1 MHRDVSYSTFG
12 DTDPGPTKAH
22 DQGAVN
28 SFVPE
33 RDDLERAQRG
43 ELYVVSDGAGGLQ
56 AGDVAARYA
65 ADALIYA
72 YYETEWQG
80 VIPNLRLAL
89 ERANA
94 DIHQEAQARVDL
106 RGMACSLVAAV
117 VREGKLVIA
126 SVGDARAWLYRRG
139 ALGQIT
145 RDPSPPP
152 ERIAAA
158 DPARVP
164 PARVPMEAPTDHA
177 PITRLVGGAA
187 QAHAD
192 MFEDDLLP
200 GDAVLLSSGGLHRA
214 VPAPQI
220 EQTLANRELDSK
232 AIVDRLIRLAKQ
244 HGSPDN
250 IAAVVIQVPPAEP
263 LRDRSYQA
271 PESPPAPLRA
281 ATSQSPWSATEP
293 PADPLEIYGQQLVAW
308 LASNK
313 TVAALAMAV
322 IALGAILVI
331 VLQGYVMTP
340 EEQPFVTV
348 APIPITA
355 AAVFTP
361 GHLEPAPTE
370 AGMAPLPTATPPL
383 VSADPTGAPASP
395 THPPEPTPSAT
406 HAGPFPL
413 PALLEGAVAGF
424 QSEIPGL
431 SSLFWLQA
439 DQPIAAYG
447 AGRWAFQ
454 PQGIHQL
461 FISRDPETV
470 EPIPLTGVRLIGV
483 SGQPAGSAQTVDI
496 TLPSLPEQRLS
507 WSWPEPH
514 SGGTQ
519 AAWLAFV
526 CRQAGQQTLDICIYD
541 DVQQLVFLLDNP
553 VNDEIEPAWGP
564 GNESLA
570 LAQWAGGRW
579 DLVEY
584 PGVKAALL
592 AARESESPV
601 NRPEQRAIFEGRL
614 PGRFKGD
621 LHWPSYS
628 ADGAI
633 LAFHA
638 TGCPAPAGHTLSCD
652 DTDVYFARLA
662 HAGIIYKAT
671 DSATVDEQPA
681 VSPDGRF
688 IAFASCRAGGNCEA
702 PMRWGTYIL
711 RLDGCESVSPYSS
724 CEGLISTAQD
734 EEGVSET
741 RPAWAP
747 GQQ

>member
-1 MHRDVSYSTFG
+1 MHRDLSYSTFG
-12 DTDPGPTKAH
+12 DTDSGPANAH

-43 ELYVVSDGAGGLQ
+43 ELYVVSDGAAGRQ

-65 ADALIYA
+65 ADAVIYA

-80 VIPNLRLAL
+80 AIPNLRLAL

-94 DIHQEAQARVDL
+94 DIFQEAQTRVDL
-106 RGMACSLVAAV
+106 RGMVCSLVAAV
-117 VREGKLVIA
+117 VREGKLAIA
-126 SVGDARAWLYRRG
+126 SVGDTRAWLFRGG

-152 ERIAAA
+152 EQIAAA
-158 DPARVP
+158 DPAR
-164 PARVPMEAPTDHA
+164 APMEDPPDH
-177 PITRLVGGAA
+177 PPVTRLLGGAA
-187 QAHAD
+187 EAHAD

-214 VPAPQI
+214 VPPSEI
-220 EQTLANRELDSK
+220 EQTLADPELDSK

-250 IAAVVIQVPPAEP
+250 IAAVVIQVAPAEP
-263 LRDRSYQA
+263 LRDRAYQA
-271 PESPPAPLRA
+271 PAAPPAPLRD
-281 ATSQSPWSATEP
+281 ATTREPWSATEL
-293 PADPLEIYGQQLVAW
+293 PADPLNVYGQQLVAW

-322 IALGAILVI
+322 VALGTILVL
-331 VLQGYVMTP
+331 VLQGNVSTP

-348 APIPITA
+348 AAIPITA

-370 AGMAPLPTATPPL
+370 AGMAPSPTATPPPF
-383 VSADPTGAPASP
+383 SAGTTGAPASP
-395 THPPEPTPSAT
+395 THAPEPTPAAT
-406 HAGPFPL
+406 HAGPLPL
-413 PALLEGAVAGF
+413 PVLLEGAVGGF
-424 QSEIPGL
+424 RSDIAGL
-431 SSLFWLQA
+431 SGLFWLQA

-461 FISRDPETV
+461 FITRDPETV
-470 EPIPLTGVRLIGV
+470 EPVPLTGVRLIGV
-483 SGQPAGSAQTVDI
+483 SGQPLGSAEPIDI

-519 AAWLAFV
+519 APWLAFV
-526 CRQAGQQTLDICIYD
+526 CHQSGQQTLDICIYD
-541 DVQQLVFLLDNP
+541 AVQQLVFLLDNP
-553 VNDEIEPAWGP
+553 PNDEIEPAWGP

-592 AARESESPV
+592 AARESEGPV

-638 TGCPAPAGHTLSCD
+638 TGCPAPAGHTLSCA
-652 DTDVYFARLA
+652 DTDVYFARMA

-688 IAFASCRAGGNCEA
+688 IAFASCRAGGNCQA
-702 PMRWGTYIL
+702 PMQWGTYIL

-747 GQQ
+747 SQ

>member
-12 DTDPGPTKAH
+12 DTDPGPAEAH
-22 DQGAVN
+22 DQGAVS

-33 RDDLERAQRG
+33 RDDLERAPRG
-43 ELYVVSDGAGGLQ
+43 ELYVVSDGAGGRQ

-65 ADALIYA
+65 ADAVIYA

-80 VIPNLRLAL
+80 SIANLRLAL

-94 DIHQEAQARVDL
+94 DIYQEAQARGDL

-126 SVGDARAWLYRRG
+126 SVGDTRAWLFRRG

-145 RDPSPPP
+145 RDPSPAT
-152 ERIAAA
+152 EQIAAA
-158 DPARVP
+158 DPDGVP
-164 PARVPMEAPTDHA
+164 VEAPPDHP

-187 QAHAD
+187 EAHAD

-214 VPAPQI
+214 VPPSEI
-220 EQTLANRELDSK
+220 EQTLADPELDPK

-250 IAAVVIQVPPAEP
+250 IAAVIIQVAPAEP
-263 LRDRSYQA
+263 LRDRAYQA
-271 PESPPAPLRA
+271 PEAPPVPLRD
-281 ATSQSPWSATEP
+281 ATTQSPWSATEP
-293 PADPLEIYGQQLVAW
+293 PADPLEVYGQQLVAW

-322 IALGAILVI
+322 IALGTILVI
-331 VLQGYVMTP
+331 VLQGNVLTP
-340 EEQPFVTV
+340 EEQPLVTV
-348 APIPITA
+348 AAIPITP

-361 GHLEPAPTE
+361 GQVEPAPTE
-370 AGMAPLPTATPPL
+370 AGMALLPTA
-383 VSADPTGAPASP
+383 APSLSSPNPSTATASP
-395 THPPEPTPSAT
+395 TFTPGPTAIPT
-406 HAGPFPL
+406 HDGPLPL
-413 PALLEGAVAGF
+413 PALLEGAVGGF
-424 QSEIPGL
+424 QSEIAGL
-431 SSLFWLQA
+431 SALFWLQT

-470 EPIPLTGVRLIGV
+470 EPVPLTGVRLIGV
-483 SGQPAGSAQTVDI
+483 SGQPAVSAEPIGI

-519 AAWLAFV
+519 AVWLAFV
-526 CRQAGQQTLDICIYD
+526 CRQTGQQTFDICIYD
-541 DVQQLVFLLDNP
+541 DVQNLVFLLDNP
-553 VNDEIEPAWGP
+553 TSDEIEPAWGP

-592 AARESESPV
+592 AARESEDPV

-638 TGCPAPAGHTLSCD
+638 TGCPAPAGHTLSCA
-652 DTDVYFARLA
+652 DTDIYLTRSA

-702 PMRWGTYIL
+702 PMQWGTYVL

-747 GQQ
+747 GQ